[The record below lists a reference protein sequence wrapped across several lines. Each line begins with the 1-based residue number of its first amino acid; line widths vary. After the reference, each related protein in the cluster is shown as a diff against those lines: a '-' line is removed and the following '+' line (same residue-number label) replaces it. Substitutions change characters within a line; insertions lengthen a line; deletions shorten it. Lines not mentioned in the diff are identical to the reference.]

1 MSSFIFKENIGGIF
15 LVFLNVVTPVFILVV
30 IGYFVGPRLKIDAR
44 SLSRTAYFV
53 FIPAFVFNIIS
64 EAKIDFELALQMLSF
79 VLVAQ
84 IAVALLGFLVGKAL
98 RQSREITAAFV
109 LIATFGNVGNFG
121 LPLIVFRLG
130 ETARTYATVYFV
142 ATVFISFV
150 ICVGVASWVR
160 SGGVTAVFSVFK
172 TPALIALIPALV
184 FNIADVEVPI
194 FLSRLSGLLGQAM
207 IPVMLISI
215 GVQMGEIPKIKISFN
230 VFAASTVRLIG
241 GPVLAMLIVPYFGLE
256 GLERRTGILQAA
268 MPAAVLASI
277 IALEYKLLP
286 EFVTT
291 TVLFSTLYSVL
302 TLTVILTFI

>member
-1 MSSFIFKENIGGIF
+1 MENIGGIF

-30 IGYFVGPRLKIDAR
+30 IGYFVGPRLKIEAR

-64 EAKIDFELALQMLSF
+64 EAKIDSGLALQMLSF
-79 VLVAQ
+79 IFVAQ
-84 IAVALLGFLVGKAL
+84 IAVALLGFFVGKTL
-98 RQSREITAAFV
+98 RKSREITAAFV

-130 ETARTYATVYFV
+130 ESARTYATVYFV

-150 ICVGVASWVR
+150 ICVGVASWAR

-184 FNIADVEVPI
+184 FNITDLEVPI

-207 IPVMLISI
+207 IPVMLITL
-215 GVQMGEIPKIKISFN
+215 GVQMGDIPKIKINFN

-241 GPVLAMLIVPYFGLE
+241 GPVLALLIVPYFGLE
-256 GLERRTGILQAA
+256 GLERSTGILQAA

-291 TVLFSTLYSVL
+291 TVLFSTLYSIL

>member
-1 MSSFIFKENIGGIF
+1 MENIGGIF

-64 EAKIDFELALQMLSF
+64 EAKIDSELALQMLSF
-79 VLVAQ
+79 ILVAQ

-109 LIATFGNVGNFG
+109 VIATFGNVGNFG

-130 ETARTYATVYFV
+130 ETARTFATVYFV

-150 ICVGVASWVR
+150 ICVGVASWAR

-184 FNIADVEVPI
+184 FNITDVEVPI

-207 IPVMLISI
+207 IPVMLITL
-215 GVQMGEIPKIKISFN
+215 GVQMGEIPKIKINFN

-241 GPVLAMLIVPYFGLE
+241 GPVLALLIVPYFGLE
-256 GLERRTGILQAA
+256 GLERSTGILQAA

>member
-1 MSSFIFKENIGGIF
+1 MENIGGIF
-15 LVFLNVVTPVFILVV
+15 LVFLNVVTPVFILAV
-30 IGYFVGPRLKIDAR
+30 IGYFVGPRLKIEAR

-64 EAKIDFELALQMLSF
+64 EAKIDSGLALQMLSF
-79 VLVAQ
+79 ILVAQ

-130 ETARTYATVYFV
+130 ESARSYATVYFV

-150 ICVGVASWVR
+150 ICVGVASWAR

-184 FNIADVEVPI
+184 FNITDVEVPI

-207 IPVMLISI
+207 IPVMLITL
-215 GVQMGEIPKIKISFN
+215 GVQMGEISKIKINFN

-241 GPVLAMLIVPYFGLE
+241 GPVLALLIVPYFGLE
-256 GLERRTGILQAA
+256 GLERSTGILQAA

>member
-1 MSSFIFKENIGGIF
+1 MENIGGIF

-30 IGYFVGPRLKIDAR
+30 IGYFVGPRLKIEAR

-64 EAKIDFELALQMLSF
+64 EAKIDSGLALQMLSF
-79 VLVAQ
+79 ILVAQ

-130 ETARTYATVYFV
+130 ETARTFATVYFV

-150 ICVGVASWVR
+150 ICVGVASWAR

-184 FNIADVEVPI
+184 FNITDVEVPI

-207 IPVMLISI
+207 IPVMLITL
-215 GVQMGEIPKIKISFN
+215 GVQMGEIPKIKINFN

-241 GPVLAMLIVPYFGLE
+241 GPVLALLIVPYFGLE
-256 GLERRTGILQAA
+256 GLERSTGILQAA

>member
-1 MSSFIFKENIGGIF
+1 MENIGGIF

-30 IGYFVGPRLKIDAR
+30 IGYYVGQCLKIEAR

-64 EAKIDFELALQMLSF
+64 EAKIDSGLALHMLSF
-79 VLVAQ
+79 ILVTQ

-150 ICVGVASWVR
+150 ICVGVASWAR
-160 SGGVTAVFSVFK
+160 SGGMTAVFSVFK

-184 FNIADVEVPI
+184 FNITDVEVPI

-207 IPVMLISI
+207 IPVMLISL
-215 GVQMGEIPKIKISFN
+215 GVQMGEISKIKINFN
-230 VFAASTVRLIG
+230 VFAASSVRLIG
-241 GPVLAMLIVPYFGLE
+241 GPVLALLIVPYFGLE
-256 GLERRTGILQAA
+256 GLERSTGIIQAA

>member
-1 MSSFIFKENIGGIF
+1 MENIGGIF

-64 EAKIDFELALQMLSF
+64 EAKIDSGLALQMLSF
-79 VLVAQ
+79 ILVAQ

-130 ETARTYATVYFV
+130 ETARTFATVYFV

-150 ICVGVASWVR
+150 ICVGVASWAR

-184 FNIADVEVPI
+184 FNITDVEVPI

-207 IPVMLISI
+207 IPVMLITL
-215 GVQMGEIPKIKISFN
+215 GVQMGEITKIKINFN

-241 GPVLAMLIVPYFGLE
+241 GPVLALLIVPYFGLE
-256 GLERRTGILQAA
+256 GLERSTGILQAA

>member
-30 IGYFVGPRLKIDAR
+30 IGYFVGPHLKIDAR

-64 EAKIDFELALQMLSF
+64 EAKIDFDLALQMLSF

-130 ETARTYATVYFV
+130 ETARTFATVYFV

-150 ICVGVASWVR
+150 ICVGVASWAR
-160 SGGVTAVFSVFK
+160 NGGVTAVFSVFK

-207 IPVMLISI
+207 IPVMLVTL

-241 GPVLAMLIVPYFGLE
+241 GPVLALLIVPYFGLE
-256 GLERRTGILQAA
+256 GLERSTGILQAA

-291 TVLFSTLYSVL
+291 TVLFSTLYSIL

>member
-1 MSSFIFKENIGGIF
+1 MENIGGIF

-30 IGYFVGPRLKIDAR
+30 IGYFVGPRLKIEAR

-64 EAKIDFELALQMLSF
+64 EAKIDSGLTLQMISF
-79 VLVAQ
+79 IFVAQ
-84 IAVALLGFLVGKAL
+84 IAVALLGFLVGKAM
-98 RQSREITAAFV
+98 RQSREISAAFM

-142 ATVFISFV
+142 ATIFISFV
-150 ICVGVASWVR
+150 ICVGVASWAR

-184 FNIADVEVPI
+184 FNSTDVEVPI

-207 IPVMLISI
+207 IPVMLITL
-215 GVQMGEIPKIKISFN
+215 GVQMGEIPKIKINFN

-241 GPVLAMLIVPYFGLE
+241 GPVLALLIVPYFGLE
-256 GLERRTGILQAA
+256 GLERSTGILQAA

>member
-1 MSSFIFKENIGGIF
+1 MENIGGIF

-64 EAKIDFELALQMLSF
+64 EAKIDSGLALQMLSF
-79 VLVAQ
+79 ILVAQ

-130 ETARTYATVYFV
+130 ESARTYATVYFV

-150 ICVGVASWVR
+150 ICVGVASWAR

-184 FNIADVEVPI
+184 FNITDVEVPI

-207 IPVMLISI
+207 IPVMLITL
-215 GVQMGEIPKIKISFN
+215 GVQMGEIPKIKINFN

-241 GPVLAMLIVPYFGLE
+241 GPVLALLIVPYFGLE
-256 GLERRTGILQAA
+256 GLERSTGILQAA

>member
-1 MSSFIFKENIGGIF
+1 MENIGGIF

-30 IGYFVGPRLKIDAR
+30 IGYFVGPGLKIEAR

-64 EAKIDFELALQMLSF
+64 EAKINSELALQMLSF
-79 VLVAQ
+79 ILVAQ

-130 ETARTYATVYFV
+130 ESARTYATVYFV

-150 ICVGVASWVR
+150 ICVGVASWAR

-184 FNIADVEVPI
+184 FNITDLEVPI

-207 IPVMLISI
+207 IPVMLITL
-215 GVQMGEIPKIKISFN
+215 GVQMGEIPKIKINFN

-241 GPVLAMLIVPYFGLE
+241 GPVLALLIVPYFGLE
-256 GLERRTGILQAA
+256 GLERSTGILQAA

-291 TVLFSTLYSVL
+291 TVLFSTLYSIL

>member
-1 MSSFIFKENIGGIF
+1 MENIGGIF

-30 IGYFVGPRLKIDAR
+30 IGYFVGPRIKIEAR

-64 EAKIDFELALQMLSF
+64 EAKIDSELALQMLSF
-79 VLVAQ
+79 ILVAQ

-150 ICVGVASWVR
+150 ICVGVASWAR

-184 FNIADVEVPI
+184 FNITDVEVPI

-207 IPVMLISI
+207 IPVMLITL

-241 GPVLAMLIVPYFGLE
+241 GPVLALLIVPYFGLE
-256 GLERRTGILQAA
+256 GLERSTGILQAA

>member
-1 MSSFIFKENIGGIF
+1 MENIGGIF

-30 IGYFVGPRLKIDAR
+30 IGYFVGPRLKIEAR

-64 EAKIDFELALQMLSF
+64 EAKIDSELALQMLSF
-79 VLVAQ
+79 ILVAQ

-142 ATVFISFV
+142 ATIFISFV
-150 ICVGVASWVR
+150 ICVGVASWAR

-184 FNIADVEVPI
+184 FNITDLEVPI

-207 IPVMLISI
+207 IPVMLITL
-215 GVQMGEIPKIKISFN
+215 GVQMGEISKIKINFN

-241 GPVLAMLIVPYFGLE
+241 GPVLALLIVPYFGLE
-256 GLERRTGILQAA
+256 GLERSTGILQAA

-291 TVLFSTLYSVL
+291 TVLFSTIYSIL

>member
-1 MSSFIFKENIGGIF
+1 MENIGGIF

-30 IGYFVGPRLKIDAR
+30 IGYFVGPRLKIEAR

-64 EAKIDFELALQMLSF
+64 EAKIDSELALQMLSF
-79 VLVAQ
+79 ILVAQ
-84 IAVALLGFLVGKAL
+84 IAVALLGFMVGKAL

-109 LIATFGNVGNFG
+109 VIATFGNVGNFG

-184 FNIADVEVPI
+184 FNITDVEVPI

-207 IPVMLISI
+207 IPVMLVTL
-215 GVQMGEIPKIKISFN
+215 GVQMGQIPKIKINFN

-241 GPVLAMLIVPYFGLE
+241 GPVLALLIVPYFGLE
-256 GLERRTGILQAA
+256 GLERSTGILQAA

-277 IALEYKLLP
+277 IALEYNLLP

-291 TVLFSTLYSVL
+291 TVLFSTLYSIL

>member
-1 MSSFIFKENIGGIF
+1 MENIGGIF

-30 IGYFVGPRLKIDAR
+30 IGYFVGPRLKIEAR

-64 EAKIDFELALQMLSF
+64 EAKIDSGLALQMLSF
-79 VLVAQ
+79 ILVAQ

-130 ETARTYATVYFV
+130 ETARTFATVYFV

-150 ICVGVASWVR
+150 ICVGVASWAR

-184 FNIADVEVPI
+184 FNITDLEVPI

-207 IPVMLISI
+207 IPVMLITL
-215 GVQMGEIPKIKISFN
+215 GVQMGDIPKIKINFN

-241 GPVLAMLIVPYFGLE
+241 GPVLALLIVPYFGLE
-256 GLERRTGILQAA
+256 GLERSTGILQAA

-277 IALEYKLLP
+277 ISLEYKLLP

-291 TVLFSTLYSVL
+291 TVLFSTIYSIL

>member
-1 MSSFIFKENIGGIF
+1 MENIGGIF

-30 IGYFVGPRLKIDAR
+30 IGYFVGPRLKIEAR

-64 EAKIDFELALQMLSF
+64 EAKIDSGLALQMLSF
-79 VLVAQ
+79 ILVAQ

-130 ETARTYATVYFV
+130 ETARTFATVYFV

-150 ICVGVASWVR
+150 ICVGVASWAR

-184 FNIADVEVPI
+184 FNITDVEVPI

-207 IPVMLISI
+207 IPVMLITL
-215 GVQMGEIPKIKISFN
+215 GVQMGEIPKIKINFN

-241 GPVLAMLIVPYFGLE
+241 GPVLALLIVPYFGLE
-256 GLERRTGILQAA
+256 GLERSTGILQAA

-291 TVLFSTLYSVL
+291 TVLFSTLYSIL

>member
-1 MSSFIFKENIGGIF
+1 MENIGGIF

-64 EAKIDFELALQMLSF
+64 EAKIDSELALQMLSF
-79 VLVAQ
+79 ILVAQ
-84 IAVALLGFLVGKAL
+84 IAVALLGFMVGKAL

-130 ETARTYATVYFV
+130 ETARTFATVYFV

-150 ICVGVASWVR
+150 ICVGVASWAR

-184 FNIADVEVPI
+184 FNITDVEVPI

-207 IPVMLISI
+207 IPVMLVTL
-215 GVQMGEIPKIKISFN
+215 GVQMGQIPKIKINFN

-241 GPVLAMLIVPYFGLE
+241 GPVLALLIVPYFGLE
-256 GLERRTGILQAA
+256 GLERSTGILQAA

-291 TVLFSTLYSVL
+291 TVLFSTLYSIL

>member
-1 MSSFIFKENIGGIF
+1 MENIGGIF

-64 EAKIDFELALQMLSF
+64 EAKIDSELALQMLSF
-79 VLVAQ
+79 ILVAQ

-150 ICVGVASWVR
+150 ICVGVASWAR

-184 FNIADVEVPI
+184 FNITDVEVPI

-207 IPVMLISI
+207 IPVMLITL
-215 GVQMGEIPKIKISFN
+215 GVQMGEITKIKINFN

-241 GPVLAMLIVPYFGLE
+241 GPVLALLIVPYFGLE
-256 GLERRTGILQAA
+256 GLERSTGILQAA

>member
-1 MSSFIFKENIGGIF
+1 MENIGGIF

-30 IGYFVGPRLKIDAR
+30 IGYFVGPRLKIEAR

-53 FIPAFVFNIIS
+53 FVPAFVFNIIS
-64 EAKIDFELALQMLSF
+64 EAKIDSELALQMLSF
-79 VLVAQ
+79 ILVAQ

-150 ICVGVASWVR
+150 ICVGVASWAR

-172 TPALIALIPALV
+172 TPALIALIPSLF
-184 FNIADVEVPI
+184 FNITDVEVPI

-207 IPVMLISI
+207 IPVMLITL
-215 GVQMGEIPKIKISFN
+215 GVQMGETPKIKINFN

-241 GPVLAMLIVPYFGLE
+241 GPVLALLIVPYFGLE
-256 GLERRTGILQAA
+256 GLERSTGILQAA

>member
-1 MSSFIFKENIGGIF
+1 MENIGGIF

-64 EAKIDFELALQMLSF
+64 EAKIDSELALQMLSF
-79 VLVAQ
+79 ILVAQ

-109 LIATFGNVGNFG
+109 VIATFGNVGNFG

-130 ETARTYATVYFV
+130 ESARTYATVYFV

-150 ICVGVASWVR
+150 ICVGVASWAR

-184 FNIADVEVPI
+184 FNITDVEVPI

-207 IPVMLISI
+207 IPVMLITL
-215 GVQMGEIPKIKISFN
+215 GVQMGEIPKIKINFN

-241 GPVLAMLIVPYFGLE
+241 GPVLALLIVPYFGLE
-256 GLERRTGILQAA
+256 GLERSTGILQAA

>member
-1 MSSFIFKENIGGIF
+1 MENIGGIF

-64 EAKIDFELALQMLSF
+64 EAKIDSGLALQMLSF
-79 VLVAQ
+79 ILVAQ

-130 ETARTYATVYFV
+130 ESARTYATVYFV
-142 ATVFISFV
+142 ATIFISFV
-150 ICVGVASWVR
+150 ICVGVASWAR

-184 FNIADVEVPI
+184 FNITDAEVPI

-207 IPVMLISI
+207 IPVMLITL
-215 GVQMGEIPKIKISFN
+215 GVQMGEIPKIKINFN

-241 GPVLAMLIVPYFGLE
+241 GPVLALLIVPYFGLE
-256 GLERRTGILQAA
+256 GLERSTGILQAA

-291 TVLFSTLYSVL
+291 TVLFSTLYSIL

>member
-1 MSSFIFKENIGGIF
+1 MENIGGIF

-30 IGYFVGPRLKIDAR
+30 IGYFVGPRLKIEAR

-64 EAKIDFELALQMLSF
+64 EAKIDSGLALQMLSF
-79 VLVAQ
+79 IFVAQ

-150 ICVGVASWVR
+150 ICVGVASWAR

-184 FNIADVEVPI
+184 FNITDVEVPI

-207 IPVMLISI
+207 IPVMLITL
-215 GVQMGEIPKIKISFN
+215 GVQMGEIPKIKINFN

-241 GPVLAMLIVPYFGLE
+241 GPVLALLIVPYFGLE
-256 GLERRTGILQAA
+256 GLERSTGILQAA

-291 TVLFSTLYSVL
+291 TVLFSTLYSIL

>member
-1 MSSFIFKENIGGIF
+1 MENIGGIF

-30 IGYFVGPRLKIDAR
+30 IGYFVGPRLNIEAR

-64 EAKIDFELALQMLSF
+64 EAKIDSELALQMLSF
-79 VLVAQ
+79 ILVAQ

-130 ETARTYATVYFV
+130 ETARTFATVYFV

-150 ICVGVASWVR
+150 ICVGVASWAR

-184 FNIADVEVPI
+184 FNITDVEVPI

-207 IPVMLISI
+207 IPVMLITL
-215 GVQMGEIPKIKISFN
+215 GVQMGEIPKIKINFN

-241 GPVLAMLIVPYFGLE
+241 GPVLALLIVPYFGLE
-256 GLERRTGILQAA
+256 GLERSTGILQAA

-291 TVLFSTLYSVL
+291 TVLFSTLYSIL
-302 TLTVILTFI
+302 TLTVILTII

>member
-1 MSSFIFKENIGGIF
+1 MENIGGIF
-15 LVFLNVVTPVFILVV
+15 LVFLNVVAPVFILVV
-30 IGYFVGPRLKIDAR
+30 IGYFVGPRLKIEAR

-64 EAKIDFELALQMLSF
+64 EAKIDSELALQMLSF
-79 VLVAQ
+79 ILVAQ

-98 RQSREITAAFV
+98 RHSREITAAFV

-150 ICVGVASWVR
+150 ICVGVASWAR

-172 TPALIALIPALV
+172 TPALIALIPALF
-184 FNIADVEVPI
+184 FNITDVEVPI

-207 IPVMLISI
+207 IPVMLITL
-215 GVQMGEIPKIKISFN
+215 GVQMGEIPKIKINFN

-241 GPVLAMLIVPYFGLE
+241 GPVLALLIVPYFGLE
-256 GLERRTGILQAA
+256 GLERSTGILQAA

-291 TVLFSTLYSVL
+291 TVLFSTLYSIL

>member
-1 MSSFIFKENIGGIF
+1 MENIGGIF

-64 EAKIDFELALQMLSF
+64 EAKIDSELALQMLSF
-79 VLVAQ
+79 ILVAQ

-150 ICVGVASWVR
+150 ICVGVASWAR

-184 FNIADVEVPI
+184 FNITDVEVPI

-207 IPVMLISI
+207 IPVMLITL

-241 GPVLAMLIVPYFGLE
+241 GPVLALLIVPYFGLE
-256 GLERRTGILQAA
+256 GLERSTGILQAA

-291 TVLFSTLYSVL
+291 TVLFSTLYSIL

>member
-1 MSSFIFKENIGGIF
+1 MENIGGIF

-30 IGYFVGPRLKIDAR
+30 IGYFVGPRLKIEAR

-64 EAKIDFELALQMLSF
+64 EAKIDSGLALQMLSF
-79 VLVAQ
+79 ILVAQ

-150 ICVGVASWVR
+150 ICVGVASWAR

-184 FNIADVEVPI
+184 FNITDVEVPI

-207 IPVMLISI
+207 IPVMLITL
-215 GVQMGEIPKIKISFN
+215 GVQMGEIPKIKINFN

-241 GPVLAMLIVPYFGLE
+241 GPVLALLIVPYFGLE

-268 MPAAVLASI
+268 MPAAVPASI

>member
-1 MSSFIFKENIGGIF
+1 MENIGGIF

-64 EAKIDFELALQMLSF
+64 EAKIDSGLALQMLSF
-79 VLVAQ
+79 ILVAQ

-150 ICVGVASWVR
+150 ICVGVASWAR

-184 FNIADVEVPI
+184 FNITDVEVPI

-207 IPVMLISI
+207 IPVMLITL
-215 GVQMGEIPKIKISFN
+215 GVQMGEIPKIKINFN

-241 GPVLAMLIVPYFGLE
+241 GPVLALLIVPYFGLE
-256 GLERRTGILQAA
+256 GLERSTGILQAA

-291 TVLFSTLYSVL
+291 TVLFSTLYSIL

>member
-1 MSSFIFKENIGGIF
+1 MENIGGIF

-64 EAKIDFELALQMLSF
+64 EAKIDSGLALQMLSF
-79 VLVAQ
+79 ILVAQ

-109 LIATFGNVGNFG
+109 LIATFSNVGNFG

-150 ICVGVASWVR
+150 ICVGVASWAR

-184 FNIADVEVPI
+184 FNITDVEVPI

-207 IPVMLISI
+207 IPVMLITL

-241 GPVLAMLIVPYFGLE
+241 GPVLALLIVPYFGLE
-256 GLERRTGILQAA
+256 GLERSTGILQAA

-291 TVLFSTLYSVL
+291 TVLFSTLYSIL

>member
-1 MSSFIFKENIGGIF
+1 MENIGGIF

-64 EAKIDFELALQMLSF
+64 EAKIDSELALQMLSF
-79 VLVAQ
+79 ILVAQ

-109 LIATFGNVGNFG
+109 VIATFGNVGNFG

-130 ETARTYATVYFV
+130 ESARTYATVYFV

-150 ICVGVASWVR
+150 ICVGVASWAR

-184 FNIADVEVPI
+184 FNITDVEVPI

-207 IPVMLISI
+207 IPVMLITL
-215 GVQMGEIPKIKISFN
+215 GVQMGEITKIKINFN

-241 GPVLAMLIVPYFGLE
+241 GPVLALLIVPYFGLE
-256 GLERRTGILQAA
+256 GLERSTGILQAA

-291 TVLFSTLYSVL
+291 TVLFSTLYSIL

>member
-1 MSSFIFKENIGGIF
+1 MSSLIFMENIGSIF
-15 LVFLNVVTPVFILVV
+15 LVFLNVVSPVFILVV
-30 IGYFVGPRLKIDAR
+30 IGYFVGPRLKIEAR

-98 RQSREITAAFV
+98 RQSRDITAAFV

-130 ETARTYATVYFV
+130 ETARTFATVYFV

-150 ICVGVASWVR
+150 ICVGVASWAR
-160 SGGVTAVFSVFK
+160 NGGVTAVFSVFK

-207 IPVMLISI
+207 IPVMLITL
-215 GVQMGEIPKIKISFN
+215 GVQMGEIQKIKISFN

-241 GPVLAMLIVPYFGLE
+241 GPVLALLIVPYFGLE
-256 GLERRTGILQAA
+256 GLERSTGILQAA
-268 MPAAVLASI
+268 MPVAVLASI

-302 TLTVILTFI
+302 TLSVILTFI

>member
-1 MSSFIFKENIGGIF
+1 MENIGGIF

-64 EAKIDFELALQMLSF
+64 EAKIDSGLALQMLSF
-79 VLVAQ
+79 ILVAQ

-130 ETARTYATVYFV
+130 ETARTFATVYFV

-150 ICVGVASWVR
+150 ICVGVASWAR

-184 FNIADVEVPI
+184 FNITDVEVPI

-207 IPVMLISI
+207 IPVMLITL
-215 GVQMGEIPKIKISFN
+215 GVQMGEIPKIKINFN

-241 GPVLAMLIVPYFGLE
+241 GPVLALLIVPYFGLE
-256 GLERRTGILQAA
+256 GLERSTGILQAA

>member
-30 IGYFVGPRLKIDAR
+30 IGYFVGPHLKIDAR

-64 EAKIDFELALQMLSF
+64 EAKIDSELAFQMLSF
-79 VLVAQ
+79 ILVAQ

-121 LPLIVFRLG
+121 LPLIVFRFG
-130 ETARTYATVYFV
+130 ETARTFATVYFV

-150 ICVGVASWVR
+150 ICVGVASWAN

-184 FNIADVEVPI
+184 FNITDVEVPI
-194 FLSRLSGLLGQAM
+194 FLSRFSELLGQAM
-207 IPVMLISI
+207 IPVMLITL
-215 GVQMGEIPKIKISFN
+215 GVQIGEIQKIKISFN

-291 TVLFSTLYSVL
+291 TVLFSTLYSIL

>member
-1 MSSFIFKENIGGIF
+1 MENIGGIF

-64 EAKIDFELALQMLSF
+64 NAKIDFELALQMLSF

-130 ETARTYATVYFV
+130 ETARTFATVYFV

-150 ICVGVASWVR
+150 ICVGVASWAR
-160 SGGVTAVFSVFK
+160 SGGVTAVFSVIK

-184 FNIADVEVPI
+184 FNITDVEVPI

-207 IPVMLISI
+207 IPVMLITL
-215 GVQMGEIPKIKISFN
+215 GVQMGEITKIDINFN

-241 GPVLAMLIVPYFGLE
+241 GPVLALLIVPYFGLE
-256 GLERRTGILQAA
+256 DLERRTGILQAA

-291 TVLFSTLYSVL
+291 TVLFSTLYSIL

>member
-1 MSSFIFKENIGGIF
+1 MNSFIFMENIGGIF

-64 EAKIDFELALQMLSF
+64 EAKIDFDLALQMLSF

-130 ETARTYATVYFV
+130 ETARTFATVYFV

-184 FNIADVEVPI
+184 FNITDVEVPI

-207 IPVMLISI
+207 IPVMLITL

-241 GPVLAMLIVPYFGLE
+241 GPVLALLIVPYFGLE
-256 GLERRTGILQAA
+256 GLERSTGILQAA

-291 TVLFSTLYSVL
+291 TVLFSTLYSIL

>member
-1 MSSFIFKENIGGIF
+1 MENIGGIF

-64 EAKIDFELALQMLSF
+64 EAKIDSELALQMLSF
-79 VLVAQ
+79 ILVAQ

-130 ETARTYATVYFV
+130 ETARTFATVYFV

-150 ICVGVASWVR
+150 ICVGVASWAR

-184 FNIADVEVPI
+184 FNITDVEVPI

-241 GPVLAMLIVPYFGLE
+241 GPVLALLIVPYFGLE
-256 GLERRTGILQAA
+256 GLERSTGILQAA

-291 TVLFSTLYSVL
+291 TVLFSTLYSIL